1 MKICFAVH
9 HFLPNF
15 TGGSEWETLRMATG
29 LQAQG
34 HEVNIITIERIDQG
48 DPKKDITWV
57 DDVYQGI
64 SVRRLFYN
72 QQNAPDAFRWE
83 YDNLWVGE
91 AIRTWLEEKRPDIF
105 HLISGYLISGRALKV
120 AQEMGLKRVVSLM
133 DYWFLCPRISM
144 LRSDGKMA
152 MHLIQPATCAR
163 CLGEQSRRYSVP
175 AWIAPGLMAAYWKR
189 QDQKIRQMEDRT
201 SFLRSTLD
209 QADIILSASQYLRS
223 VYIKNGVS
231 PAKILQIRQG
241 LDFKPAGEKKKSD
254 TLRVGYIGQLTHVK
268 GVHILMEAVRALS
281 NVPLHVEIYGEAST
295 YPPYLGKLKKITGND
310 PRVHFEKAYHSEEE
324 GAKAL
329 QNLDVLVVP
338 SVWYENSPNV
348 ILEAFASGTP
358 VIASN
363 LGGTAE
369 LVQDGVSGL
378 VFEAGNAADLAKKI
392 MSLVQ
397 QPDLLQKLQKGIP
410 VVKNVAQQVDELL
423 NIYQMVLDSP
433 ILSEQ
438 LTNSA

>member
-15 TGGSEWETLRMATG
+15 TGGSEWETLRLATG

-34 HEVNIITIERIDQG
+34 HEVSIITIERIDQS
-48 DPKKDITWV
+48 DPERNITWV
-57 DDVYQGI
+57 DDVYQGLA
-64 SVRRLFYN
+64 VRRLFYN
-72 QQNAPDAFRWE
+72 QQNAPDVFRWE

-91 AIRTWLEEKRPDIF
+91 AVRTWLEEKRPDIF

-144 LRSDGKMA
+144 LRSDGKMG
-152 MHLIQPATCAR
+152 MHSIQPVTCAR
-163 CLGEQSRRYSVP
+163 CLGEQSRRYYLP
-175 AWIAPGLMAAYWKR
+175 AMIAPGLMTAYWKR
-189 QDQKIRQMEDRT
+189 QNQKIHQMEERI

-209 QADIILSASQYLRS
+209 QSDMILSASQFLRS
-223 VYIKNGVS
+223 VYIQNGIS
-231 PAKILQIRQG
+231 PDKILQMRQG

-254 TLRVGYIGQLTHVK
+254 WLRVGYIGQITYIK
-268 GVHILMEAVRALS
+268 GVHVLLEAVRALP
-281 NVPLHVEIYGEAST
+281 NVSLTVEIYGEASSH
-295 YPPYLGKLKKITGND
+295 PPYLDSLKKIVGND
-310 PRVHFEKAYHSEEE
+310 PRVHFEKAYHSAEE
-324 GAKAL
+324 GAKAF

-338 SVWYENSPNV
+338 SIWFENSPNV

-363 LGGTAE
+363 LGGAAE

-378 VFEAGNAADLAKKI
+378 VFEAGNAADLAQKI
-392 MSLVQ
+392 MNLVQ
-397 QPDLLQKLQKGIP
+397 QPDLLQKLQTGIP
-410 VVKNVAQQVDELL
+410 AVKNVAQQVDELL
-423 NIYQMVLDSP
+423 NVYQMVLDP
-433 ILSEQ
+433 QHLCEQ
-438 LTNSA
+438 STKSI